1 MTGLGGVALWGTA
14 LALAL
19 TLQLPILMWVLSG
32 EPPSLVRRAGERLAA
47 RWPRRRRSRA
57 TPLPPILL
65 GMELRRLGGEIRRV
79 EESNLPAKA
88 SRLAACATAYDHVLI
103 EYCRSVDL
111 PVPAERGPLT
121 PSQRFE
127 AESALICTGHDW

>member
-1 MTGLGGVALWGTA
+1 MTGLSGSAVWGVV
-14 LALAL
+14 LALGVV
-19 TLQLPILMWVLSG
+19 LQMPVLMWVICG
-32 EPPSLVRRAGERLAA
+32 EPPSLVRRAIERLSA
-47 RWPRRRRSRA
+47 RLPRRRRARD

-79 EESNLPAKA
+79 EESNQPAKA
-88 SRLAACATAYDHVLI
+88 SRLAACSTAYDHVLI

-127 AESALICTGHDW
+127 AESALICAGHDW